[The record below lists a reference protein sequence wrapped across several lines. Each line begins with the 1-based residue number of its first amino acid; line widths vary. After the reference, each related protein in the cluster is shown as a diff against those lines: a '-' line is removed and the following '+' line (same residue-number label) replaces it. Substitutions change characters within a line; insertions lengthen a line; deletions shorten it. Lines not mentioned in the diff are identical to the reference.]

1 MLAVTTLS
9 AGAQAVFF
17 LIALVL
23 FVVGAIG
30 WLPGSSRVKLESL
43 GLAFFVF
50 VFFWNAW
57 AAS

>member
-1 MLAVTTLS
+1 MLAVTPLSSGTQATL
-9 AGAQAVFF
+9 F

-23 FVVGAIG
+23 LVVGGLGPILG
-30 WLPGSSRVKLESL
+30 TSRVKLESL
-43 GLAFFVF
+43 GLALFVF